1 MATIFWSWV
10 YTKSCRGEQS
20 AFKVSLSI
28 QVDGRGLGSR
38 GLLSRSL
45 SALFLRPGI
54 CFLTSFYCPAS
65 RRRVGV
71 KQLSWGSLQQEGPKI
86 LCQALISLGQL
97 CLLLIK
103 SFRSQG
109 RSLGALCVGA
119 GCLKNC
125 LLAILYTIYYI
136 QSYAVFARQRLDLG
150 RRWDKKEWLEQKTV
164 PFSST
169 GRWKWGNLSF

>member
-1 MATIFWSWV
+1 MATIFRSWV

-28 QVDGRGLGSR
+28 QVDGRGFRSR

-45 SALFLRPGI
+45 SALFIRPGI

-71 KQLSWGSLQQEGPKI
+71 KQLSWGPLQQEGPKI

-125 LLAILYTIYYI
+125 LLAILTVICCI
-136 QSYAVFARQRLDLG
+136 CQAKTGPRKTMRQERMVG
-150 RRWDKKEWLEQKTV
+150 AENC
-164 PFSST
+164 ST
-169 GRWKWGNLSF
+169 QQ